1 MLTFELLSLPLNQ
14 HFFYLFSNLLIL
26 NLGDSPTMDIR
37 ISSEGINISPKSK
50 LKIQKKI
57 GTKVEKLL
65 AHLSQDLKTG
75 HLRIEKL
82 KYRQY
87 KANFEML
94 LPGKNGRI
102 VAQNINHQLLTTVTG
117 LREIIER
124 QITKYKNL
132 TFNPKKKNQNN
143 KLN

>member
-1 MLTFELLSLPLNQ
+1 
-14 HFFYLFSNLLIL
+14 
-26 NLGDSPTMDIR
+26 MDIR

-132 TFNPKKKNQNN
+132 TFNPKKKT
-143 KLN
+143 KTTTLN

>member
-1 MLTFELLSLPLNQ
+1 
-14 HFFYLFSNLLIL
+14 
-26 NLGDSPTMDIR
+26 MDIR

-50 LKIQKKI
+50 LSIQKKI
-57 GTKVEKLL
+57 GNKIEKLL
-65 AHLSQDLKTG
+65 AHLNQDQKTG
-75 HLRIEKL
+75 YLRIEKL

-102 VAQNINHQLLTTVTG
+102 IAQNTNHKLLTTVTG

-132 TFNPKKKNQNN
+132 SFNPKKKSKQ
-143 KLN
+143 KITSLN